1 MHLRLLVIPLALA
14 AAATAQDVKLRGGN
28 ILSAET
34 YSFRDLVRAGKLD
47 MPGVPAFYK
56 ELGIKGISYNDMY
69 FKSLDDEFLDRVKA
83 EVKKHGRVVTCYVIE
98 GNLAV
103 ADETKRRAQ
112 IEANKQKMRAAHR
125 LGAPLVRINV
135 GGTGPENADDTLGI
149 ERVVAAFKELLP
161 LAKELKLR
169 MTIENHGGVSRSA
182 ANIVRIIRETD
193 PKWVGAMLDFGNWPP
208 AVRYQEVE
216 TLAPYAFGTHVKVN
230 VFDENGEAAEYDFP
244 RVLQSLKKLRYKG
257 AISIEFEGKGD
268 QVEGVRKSTALIL
281 KHW

>member
-268 QVEGVRKSTALIL
+268 QVEGVRKSAALIL